1 MTIYALIVYVEE
13 ECKLNEFDLHEKGL
27 RILRKINGGSE
38 IGRMTSKAFN
48 NIYCK
53 ARLKA
58 AESNL
63 VFQSRES
70 TAYELNISMDS
81 LISYELDLWKSVPP
95 DRVVLMAEAYNAS
108 YLLENY
114 CCSCSIG
121 KLFTEQS
128 LLEKL
133 NNNHLV

>member
-1 MTIYALIVYVEE
+1 M
-13 ECKLNEFDLHEKGL
+13 
-27 RILRKINGGSE
+27 
-38 IGRMTSKAFN
+38 GRLPYKAIN

-58 AESNL
+58 AESNP

-70 TAYELNISMDS
+70 TAYELNIPMDS
-81 LISYELDLWKSVPP
+81 LISYELDLCKSVPA
-95 DRVVLMAEAYNAS
+95 DRVVLMAKAYNAS

-114 CCSCSIG
+114 CCSCPIG

-133 NNNHLV
+133 NNNQLDYEVELLKRLELAARFYRRKIERIRSNKEDK